1 MPSPFYIDFLMDL
14 IIMKK
19 IIGAAATLFISL
31 IITTAAQAGL
41 VIGGTRVIYDMDQKD
56 VSVHFDNR
64 GETPSL
70 AQVWIDDGNRDTPID
85 KLNVPFIL
93 TPAMSRVEPGKGQ
106 TIRIIYTGNNP
117 AMKVEK
123 LYWLNVLDIPG
134 MAKKDR
140 PDNYLQLAIRS
151 RIKLF
156 LRPAGLSSKDM
167 IDSVEKLK
175 WHWNNASGAA
185 KLQVT
190 NASPYYITLT
200 SIALTSASGTS
211 IPLSDTGM
219 VAPNDSRNF
228 TVPKNAVNPTKVTYE
243 SLSDAGAG
251 LKFSTDLN

>member
-1 MPSPFYIDFLMDL
+1 
-14 IIMKK
+14 MKK
-19 IIGAAATLFISL
+19 IIGAAAVLFISL
-31 IITTAAQAGL
+31 TIMTAAKAGL
-41 VIGGTRVIYDMDQKD
+41 VIGGTRVIYDVDQKD

-93 TPAMSRVEPGKGQ
+93 TPAMSRVDPSKGQ
-106 TIRIIYTGNNP
+106 TIRIMYTGSDT
-117 AMKVEK
+117 AIKAEK

-151 RIKLF
+151 RIKIF

-167 IDSVEKLK
+167 IDSVQKLK
-175 WHWNNASGAA
+175 WQWNNAGGAS

-200 SIALTSASGTS
+200 AIALTSASGTL

-219 VAPNDSRNF
+219 VAPNGSRSF
-228 TVPKNAVNPTKVTYE
+228 AIPKNAVKPAKVTYE

-251 LKFSTDLN
+251 LKFTTDLQ